1 MSDEEIIEIVEKA
14 KKPGTFKIVDV
25 VKNRGYPKDQVD
37 VFLDESV
44 AFQAAEINEAI
55 NSIAQ
60 EMDKSG
66 VDKKTLNDLLKR
78 REDILDA
85 REKLLEEMGE
95 SKYVFHLTGISEG
108 KRQDLFDQAV
118 KKYPIK
124 TVNKMNQVTGELEDK
139 EVENIDRDRYFTSLL
154 WEAGISKIV
163 SPDGDEQDGITF
175 EDAEELRRMLPLASL
190 TTITEALE
198 KMRAA
203 TALFMMS
210 VNEDFL
216 AKS

>member
-1 MSDEEIIEIVEKA
+1 LSDEEIIEIVEKA

>member
-163 SPDGDEQDGITF
+163 APDGDEQDGITF

>member
-1 MSDEEIIEIVEKA
+1 MSDEEIVEIVEKA

-66 VDKKTLNDLLKR
+66 VDKKTLNELLKR

-163 SPDGDEQDGITF
+163 APDGDEQDGITF